1 MKENKMS
8 TKAENNPNKAT
19 KPTNAALAYWTEG
32 QVANRLG
39 VSVQWL
45 RLERARGSSLRF
57 RRFGR
62 SIKYKISDVLEYEE
76 KAVVN
81 FTGENP
87 KGMVDERDA

>member
-8 TKAENNPNKAT
+8 IKTEHNPNKAT

-76 KAVVN
+76 TAVVN
-81 FTGENP
+81 FTGQNP
-87 KGMVDERDA
+87 KGMIDERDA

>member
-1 MKENKMS
+1 MEVNIMS
-8 TKAENNPNKAT
+8 IKAENNPNKAM

-76 KAVVN
+76 TAVVY

-87 KGMVDERDA
+87 KGMIEECDT

>member
-1 MKENKMS
+1 MS
-8 TKAENNPNKAT
+8 INAESNPNKT
-19 KPTNAALAYWTEG
+19 IMPTNAALAYWTEG

-62 SIKYKISDVLEYEE
+62 SIKYKISDVLAYEE
-76 KAVVN
+76 TAVVN
-81 FTGENP
+81 FTGEDS
-87 KGMVDERDA
+87 KTMTRARDT